1 MLYHVYIKRLT
12 KPFFVKPMLGIETA
26 FRDELNRFIFVKWVK
41 MGKMGRMG
49 KIGNTPDWSSNNPL
63 DKI

>member
-1 MLYHVYIKRLT
+1 
-12 KPFFVKPMLGIETA
+12 MLGIETA

-49 KIGNTPDWSSNNPL
+49 KIGNTPDWSSNKPL
-63 DKI
+63 DKIWKRLRFWSKFVEDEVWS